1 MKLVSLKSDYA
12 FKELFSRENI
22 RKQFLSDMLDIP
34 FENIQS
40 VALVNTN
47 LWVRYKKHKQGI
59 LDVLMQLGD
68 GAKINVEMQVRRLMH
83 WKKRQ
88 FFYLAKMYT
97 EDLKAGED
105 YGKLRKCVSIAILDF
120 DLTGDEGCHSVYRMR
135 NRDGRE
141 FSDVWEIHIV
151 ELGKE
156 LQGSGAAEDW
166 IRLFNAQREEDLEM
180 IRVKNVGMMEAIE
193 ALREMSLSKAMR
205 YRREVNLKLRRDRKA
220 EDDYIRHCGREEG
233 KAEGKAEGKV
243 EGKAEDVL
251 LLLGEL
257 GHIPQDVE
265 ARIKNE
271 KNPDILSG
279 WLGAAA
285 KAGSMGQ
292 FRERCGL

>member
-12 FKELFSRENI
+12 FKELF
-22 RKQFLSDMLDIP
+22 L
-34 FENIQS
+34 
-40 VALVNTN
+40 
-47 LWVRYKKHKQGI
+47 
-59 LDVLMQLGD
+59 
-68 GAKINVEMQVRRLMH
+68 
-83 WKKRQ
+83 
-88 FFYLAKMYT
+88 
-97 EDLKAGED
+97 
-105 YGKLRKCVSIAILDF
+105 SIAILDF

-193 ALREMSLSKAMR
+193 TLREMSLSKAMR

-233 KAEGKAEGKV
+233 KV

-257 GHIPQDVE
+257 GHIPQEVE